1 MKKILVLVFSLFLF
15 WGLAD
20 AQISISIHDIT
31 VQNQDSI
38 SVPIYVSNFNGV
50 GAISL
55 AISYDPNM
63 LAFTGSSNNP
73 TTGNFIENAVNS
85 QIRIS
90 WFDISPL
97 NIGNGILLNLNF
109 KSVSGSSNLSFVTSS
124 CEISDT
130 AGNKMSVTYQNGSIT
145 DNLLVTPAELSGIVW
160 YDANGNG
167 IKDPGETGMRW
178 GVWIDL
184 FTGSGIWKKG
194 MLTDT
199 AGYFKFDSLSP
210 GNYYVVPYLIGG
222 YSGYRFTTAFVGT
235 DSAIN
240 SHVQQVTDSTGK
252 SNVVALV
259 SGEDYSDMN
268 IGTVQ
273 KVTAIEPG
281 LGTNGSDNSIPKSFV
296 LSQNYPNPFNPSTV
310 IRFGLPDQEKV
321 TLMIY
326 NILGERVATLLDAEL
341 SAGYHTVT
349 FDASNLA
356 SGIYIYQ
363 LRGFNVNITK
373 KMMLTK

>member
-1 MKKILVLVFSLFLF
+1 MKNILLLFCILFLLL
-15 WGLAD
+15 GAAD
-20 AQISISIHDIT
+20 AQISMSIHDMT
-31 VQNQDSI
+31 VQNQDSL
-38 SVPIYVSNFNGV
+38 SVPIYVANFNGI

-55 AISYDPNM
+55 AISYNPSM
-63 LAFTGSSNNP
+63 MTFTGISNNP
-73 TTGNFIENAVNS
+73 STGTFTVNAVNS

-90 WFDISPL
+90 WYDVSPL
-97 NIGNGILLNLNF
+97 NIGNGVLLNLNF
-109 KSVSGSSNLSFVTSS
+109 KSVPGSSNLNFVTSS
-124 CEISDT
+124 CEIADT
-130 AGNKMSVTYQNGSIT
+130 AANVLPVTYQNGSIT
-145 DNLLVTPAELSGIVW
+145 VKTIIVPAELSGIVW

-184 FTGSGIWKKG
+184 FTGNGVWEKG
-194 MLTDT
+194 TLTDS
-199 AGYFKFDSLSP
+199 AGYFKFDSLAP
-210 GNYYVVPYLIGG
+210 GSYYVVPYLIGG

-252 SNVVALV
+252 SNVVTLV
-259 SGEDYSDMN
+259 SGEDYSEMN

-273 KVTAIEPG
+273 KVTAIVPG
-281 LGTNGSDNSIPKSFV
+281 LGWDGTNSSIPNSFV
-296 LSQNYPNPFNPSTV
+296 LLQNYPNPFNPSTV
-310 IRFGLPDQEKV
+310 IRFGLPAHENV
-321 TLMIY
+321 TLTIY

-341 SAGYHTVT
+341 SAGYHSVT
-349 FDASNLA
+349 FDASKLA

-363 LRGFNVNITK
+363 LRGSHVNITK